1 LEADLMVTTT
11 PATMSDLKVAD
22 LVPLTTRVPYGS
34 TGISVSRLCWGTG
47 LMAVLKHNLSH
58 EEAARIL
65 LRGLDLGVNF
75 WDAAD
80 GYKTHPHVGHALRQV
95 DRERVVVNSKTPS
108 KDHAGAVA
116 DVERY
121 LREMGTEYIDTVMLH
136 GIQTAEEY
144 HLRAGAMDA
153 LHKMKAAGKIRAV
166 GISTHLGT
174 GEIMDI
180 CATDPRVE
188 VVLTTANIDGQMLE
202 GDMKAHLPMIEKI
215 HAAGKGICLMKTLAQ
230 GGLTQTPATIR
241 QAIRFNLSLPY
252 AHSVCVGV
260 NRVEEVEYAVE
271 IAAELEGAPQA

>member
-1 LEADLMVTTT
+1 MVTTNL
-11 PATMSDLKVAD
+11 ATIRDLKVAD
-22 LVPLTTRVPYGS
+22 VRPLTTLVPYGS

-47 LMAVLKHNLSH
+47 LMAVLKHNLSI
-58 EEAARIL
+58 EVAARIL

-75 WDAAD
+75 WDTAD
-80 GYKTHPHVGHALRQV
+80 GYKTHPHVGYALRQV
-95 DRERVVVNSKTPS
+95 DRSRVVVNSKTPS
-108 KDHAGAVA
+108 KDHVGAVA

-121 LREMGTEYIDTVMLH
+121 LREMGIEYIDTVMLH
-136 GIQTAEEY
+136 GIQTPEEY
-144 HLRAGAMDA
+144 RRRAGAMDA

-202 GDMKAHLPMIEKI
+202 GDMKAHLPLIEKI

-271 IAAELEGAPQA
+271 ITAEMEGAPQG